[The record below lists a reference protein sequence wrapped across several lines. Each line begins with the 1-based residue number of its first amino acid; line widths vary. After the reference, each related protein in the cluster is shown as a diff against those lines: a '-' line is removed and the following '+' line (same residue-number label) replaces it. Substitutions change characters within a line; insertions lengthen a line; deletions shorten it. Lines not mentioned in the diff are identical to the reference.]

1 MPIEQA
7 DYYARRARQ
16 ERLMAEAA
24 QEAAARWTHLMLA
37 EQYER
42 IAKGTLREWDQVPR

>member
-1 MPIEQA
+1 MPVERA
-7 DYYARRARQ
+7 NYYARRARQ
-16 ERLMAEAA
+16 EHLMAEAA
-24 QEAAARWTHLMLA
+24 QEAAAKRTHLMLA